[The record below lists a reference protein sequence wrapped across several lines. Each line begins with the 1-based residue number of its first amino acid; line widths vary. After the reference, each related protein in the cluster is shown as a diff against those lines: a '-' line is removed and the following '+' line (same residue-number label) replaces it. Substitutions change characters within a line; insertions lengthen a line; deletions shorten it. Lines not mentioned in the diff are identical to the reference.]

1 MSKDYTPLSGRVE
14 AVYVGYTEDH
24 GFDSREEAEKQF
36 RRYEKQIKADAWDE
50 GADALE
56 HHQMHVSGGWPTN
69 PYREQEEA

>member
-1 MSKDYTPLSGRVE
+1 MSKDYAPLSGRVE

-50 GADALE
+50 GQSAGISFQA
-56 HHQMHVSGGWPTN
+56 GGDYITN
-69 PYREQEEA
+69 PYRK